1 MAPLTT
7 RPTTRVDVEAKLFKS
22 FLLLLSLQNFDP
34 DCEILVQSF
43 PTLVMLGNWLGSWS
57 SGGDN
62 KKFYTEQNSYRD
74 AVTTT
79 NFSNRDFS
87 NQRFSSSATS
97 ESDFQRFFDDF
108 SHQEDDSIGL
118 LTGRNAIVKLIF
130 SVNARICVWALTIV
144 KLVVPVNA
152 CWVSCV
158 TVTTLDQA
166 KVAVPVSFWKRW
178 TRNASQLND
187 EDYEYGGVHVSIIG
201 VWSTDYLTSVWCPKN

>member
-22 FLLLLSLQNFDP
+22 FLLLLSLQNSDP

-79 NFSNRDFS
+79 NFFQPRFFQPTIFIDKCE
-87 NQRFSSSATS
+87 RFSTI
-97 ESDFQRFFDDF
+97 FDDF

-201 VWSTDYLTSVWCPKN
+201 VWSTDYLTSVRCPKN